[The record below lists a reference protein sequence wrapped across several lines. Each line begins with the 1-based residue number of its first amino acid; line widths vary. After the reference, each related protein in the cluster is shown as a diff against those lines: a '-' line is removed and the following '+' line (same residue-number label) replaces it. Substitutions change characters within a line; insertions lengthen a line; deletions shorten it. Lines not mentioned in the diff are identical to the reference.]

1 MTSPLQSAN
10 TPPSVLGDTPIRSLM
25 TASPACIAAHRTL
38 ADAWSEM
45 QRERVRHL
53 PVLEGGVIVG
63 MISQRDLGLLGAQ
76 VPGKLAD
83 IRVEEA
89 MSSDP
94 YIVSADAPLRAV
106 VGTMA
111 ARRIGAAIIVERG
124 DVSGVFTT
132 TDAVGVLQK
141 LLEGGASLE

>member
-1 MTSPLQSAN
+1 
-10 TPPSVLGDTPIRSLM
+10 M
-25 TASPACIAAHRTL
+25 TASPACIASHRTL

-45 QRERVRHL
+45 QRAHVRHL

-83 IRVEEA
+83 IRVDEA

-94 YIVSADAPLRAV
+94 YIVASDAPLRAV

-124 DVSGVFTT
+124 DVTGVFTT
-132 TDAVGVLQK
+132 TNAVSVLRS
-141 LLEGGASLE
+141 LLDGGARLG